1 MYRMAQ
7 DDKSKPIPVRFTG
20 PTTGRIHRAAKRSGL
35 TQAAIIRLGV
45 LTILPQIEAGT
56 IKLPNQ
62 AA

>member
-7 DDKSKPIPVRFTG
+7 DNSSKPIPVRFTG
-20 PTTGRIHRAAKRSGL
+20 STPGRISRAAKRTGL

-45 LTILPQIEAGT
+45 LTILPQIEAGKIT
-56 IKLPNQ
+56 LPNQ